1 MANLND
7 KQYTISPQ
15 STIITVQDSNIPVGT
30 IQTYEYR
37 TVRNKQPINVL
48 GSEAP
53 LQIGRG
59 QRTTAG
65 RFTGVVLTGGFIYE
79 LVSNQTMFQK
89 FQLIFENADK
99 NSSVINF
106 DDKLDQQ
113 LSKYFALLNK
123 LGLSTS
129 QIDQGRAIDSMINK
143 VSELVGTGPLQYDTE
158 VISQLNEQKTAQDQ
172 QKAQYLSQDQNEKI
186 NSLKVLYEKIGEM
199 LKVALRGLGSVRQ
212 RPVLYLDEFPPFNL
226 NIVSATIEN
235 DVKSGNKKAIVDT
248 TTFIDLEFLSEGTS
262 VVAGAETLIESVDF
276 ICRAAVKSQKEI
288 DLNQQSGTAR
298 PNPLTSTQQ
307 LTDNKHTTID

>member
-99 NSSVINF
+99 SSSVINF

-113 LSKYFALLNK
+113 LSKYFAILNK

-129 QIDQGRAIDSMINK
+129 KISEGDAIDAMINK
-143 VSELVGTGPLQYDTE
+143 VRKLVGEGPLRYDSTKQE
-158 VISQLNEQKTAQDQ
+158 ELNSQIEAQEQ
-172 QKAQYLSQDQNEKI
+172 QKQEYNSQKQEDKI
-186 NSLKVLYEKIGEM
+186 LKLKTLYDKLGEM

-226 NIVSATIEN
+226 NIVSVTIEN

-288 DLNQQSGTAR
+288 DLNQQSSTAR

-307 LTDNKHTTID
+307 LTDY

>member
-143 VSELVGTGPLQYDTE
+143 VSELVGTGPLQYDTK

-199 LKVALRGLGSVRQ
+199 LKAALRGLGSVRQ

-226 NIVSATIEN
+226 NIVSVTIENDVKSGNKKAINN

-276 ICRAAVKSQKEI
+276 ICRAAVKNQKEI
-288 DLNQQSGTAR
+288 DLSKT
-298 PNPLTSTQQ
+298 PTV
-307 LTDNKHTTID
+307 IDGNF

>member
-15 STIITVQDSNIPVGT
+15 STIITVQDSDIPVGT

-79 LVSNQTMFQK
+79 LVSNQTMFEK

-143 VSELVGTGPLQYDTE
+143 VSELVGTGPLQYDTK
-158 VISQLNEQKTAQDQ
+158 VISQLNAQKTAQEQ
-172 QKAQYLSQDQNEKI
+172 QKAQYLSQNQNEKT
-186 NSLKVLYEKIGEM
+186 NTLKVLYEKIGEM
-199 LKVALRGLGSVRQ
+199 LKAALRGLGSVRQ

-226 NIVSATIEN
+226 NIVSVTIEN

-276 ICRAAVKSQKEI
+276 ICRAAVKNQKEI
-288 DLNQQSGTAR
+288 DLSKTPTVIGGNF
-298 PNPLTSTQQ
+298 
-307 LTDNKHTTID
+307 

>member
-1 MANLND
+1 
-7 KQYTISPQ
+7 
-15 STIITVQDSNIPVGT
+15 
-30 IQTYEYR
+30 
-37 TVRNKQPINVL
+37 
-48 GSEAP
+48 
-53 LQIGRG
+53 
-59 QRTTAG
+59 
-65 RFTGVVLTGGFIYE
+65 
-79 LVSNQTMFQK
+79 MFQK

-172 QKAQYLSQDQNEKI
+172 QKAQYLSQDQNKKI

>member
-1 MANLND
+1 
-7 KQYTISPQ
+7 
-15 STIITVQDSNIPVGT
+15 
-30 IQTYEYR
+30 
-37 TVRNKQPINVL
+37 
-48 GSEAP
+48 
-53 LQIGRG
+53 
-59 QRTTAG
+59 
-65 RFTGVVLTGGFIYE
+65 
-79 LVSNQTMFQK
+79 MFQK

-113 LSKYFALLNK
+113 LSKYFAILNK

-129 QIDQGRAIDSMINK
+129 EISEGDPIDAMIDK
-143 VSELVGTGPLQYDTE
+143 VRKLVGEGPLRYDSTKQE
-158 VISQLNEQKTAQDQ
+158 ELNSQIKVQEKQKEEYNSQEQEDKILKLKT
-172 QKAQYLSQDQNEKI
+172 
-186 NSLKVLYEKIGEM
+186 LYDKLGEM

-226 NIVSATIEN
+226 NIVSVTIEN

-262 VVAGAETLIESVDF
+262 VVAGAETLIESIDF

-288 DLNQQSGTAR
+288 DLNQQGSTAR

-307 LTDNKHTTID
+307 LTDY